1 MFNIKEHIEDANLAV
16 SLRMHDLAPPAPP
29 QPQNGLIIIDWSK
42 FNGIFLLSKIL

>member
-16 SLRMHDLAPPAPP
+16 SLRMHDLAPP